1 MSIYNGFS
9 TRKQEQDYNI
19 LLEQTF
25 FLLQTYIVKAI
36 KNERIDENKF
46 TSYFEKLFNTM
57 EQFESH
63 KYLDPKYSVILRPL
77 AKTLNIKRYQ
87 FIDGAESNSSTI
99 VKKQN
104 SPTHANLRSSSN
116 NFSSAKKTTQNNQN
130 NQENKQTEITQSGK
144 WLYQT
149 ISEIGNQKSQI
160 MASSST
166 KNKET
171 EGNFNQEISSEAQG
185 NGKYFV
191 QLKTISNRVQVQT
204 PSSYRAF
211 CLMTL
216 SPSPSNN
223 STIQI
228 NENSSI
234 QLKVPKKIKQQSSTL
249 TAITAEKKQDE
260 PEKSIFQ
267 ITQPC
272 SQTEVLNKQQQNQN
286 KNSSTNNLT
295 GQNEEQNIRLDKVVL
310 QKFNIENQVYD
321 EETEQIIQSS
331 RNYNKVYQETS
342 SLSVGRRNN
351 LDPINNSFT
360 LNKQN
365 LLVTRNQKK
374 NKLQQQR
381 KLLQEEELEISR
393 KEDKLAALQ
402 ENQYSTKNDSSFYS
416 QTNGRHSDLS
426 NHHSNLQNNIEQDY
440 VVNKNSR
447 NPRGFLLPKGNFLNR
462 NAFSKNVSPVNLS
475 NTINYDDTNYY
486 PIKNFQKAIPILKPL
501 YHSVDTGERMKQE
514 SLSIREC
521 KNSQNTRRNSS
532 IQIQISNNNFN
543 KNFNHNLLNSSNNL
557 TQRGHCQT
565 KDKIEASARKKKYK
579 NIHKEDKLIE
589 QQFNTVGNPKSLETT
604 QSLFLTQSQ
613 QHVNSQG
620 RCKSFIYYNNN
631 FTMDSI
637 KQLSK
642 NFSEELMSSDITF
655 KEEEQQKL
663 LLSNQNSSQKKTFYS
678 RKEISKNQFKNK
690 KNQHQK
696 NIN

>member
-87 FIDGAESNSSTI
+87 FVDGVESNSSSI

-104 SPTHANLRSSSN
+104 SPTNANLRSSSN
-116 NFSSAKKTTQNNQN
+116 NFSSAKKTTQNHQ
-130 NQENKQTEITQSGK
+130 NQENKQTEISQSRK

-166 KNKET
+166 KGKET
-171 EGNFNQEISSEAQG
+171 EGNFNQEISPDPQG

-249 TAITAEKKQDE
+249 TAAPERRQDE
-260 PEKSIFQ
+260 PEKSISQ
-267 ITQPC
+267 IRLPC

-286 KNSSTNNLT
+286 KNQSTINLA

-351 LDPINNSFT
+351 LDPINNSFS

-393 KEDKLAALQ
+393 KEDKLLLQ

-426 NHHSNLQNNIEQDY
+426 NHHSNLQCNIEQDY

-475 NTINYDDTNYY
+475 HTINYYDTNYY

-501 YHSVDTGERMKQE
+501 YHSVDTGERTKQE

-521 KNSQNTRRNSS
+521 KNSQNIRRNSS
-532 IQIQISNNNFN
+532 IQIQISNNHSN
-543 KNFNHNLLNSSNNL
+543 KSSSHNLLNNSNSL
-557 TQRGHCQT
+557 TQRGHLQI
-565 KDKIEASARKKKYK
+565 KDKIEVASSQKANK
-579 NIHKEDKLIE
+579 NIHKNNKFKE
-589 QQFNTVGNPKSLETT
+589 QSFNGNGNSKSLEST
-604 QSLFLTQSQ
+604 QSLQLAQSEQ
-613 QHVNSQG
+613 NINSQG

-637 KQLSK
+637 KELSK
-642 NFSEELMSSDITF
+642 HFSQELKTSDINFT
-655 KEEEQQKL
+655 EEQQTQ
-663 LLSNQNSSQKKTFYS
+663 LLSKQNSNQQKTIYS
-678 RKEISKNQFKNK
+678 KKEIQRNQFKNK
-690 KNQHQK
+690 KSQHLK
-696 NIN
+696 NKN